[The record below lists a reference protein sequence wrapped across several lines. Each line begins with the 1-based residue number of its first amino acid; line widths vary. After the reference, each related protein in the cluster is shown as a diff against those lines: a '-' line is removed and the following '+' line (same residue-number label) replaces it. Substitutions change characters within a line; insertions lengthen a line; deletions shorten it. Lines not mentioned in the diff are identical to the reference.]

1 MENFVAKFNGVEI
14 VPANKNFTHHS
25 ATLRQ
30 QFLCQLVAGSGLRKL
45 QINFLDFL
53 IFSAQQEATTLF
65 TPRLIL

>member
-14 VPANKNFTHHS
+14 VRANKNFTHHS

-53 IFSAQQEATTLF
+53 IFSAL
-65 TPRLIL
+65 P